1 MKKLIIGIG
10 NPGKEYQK
18 TRHNIGFRVIDNLIS
33 KWNLQTQHSSFDAMI
48 AKKRDDEDEIF
59 LVKPLTYVNLTG
71 NCAKGFLSYYKIPM
85 QDFLVISD
93 DLALPFGKI
102 RIRYQGSSG
111 GHKGLQSIIQH
122 LKTQEFARIRVGI
135 GNPSCNY
142 PDYVLGKFTPDE
154 EIELAIIIPKIAE
167 AVETW
172 IRFGIETTMN
182 QFNS

>member
-93 DLALPFGKI
+93 DLSLPF
-102 RIRYQGSSG
+102 
-111 GHKGLQSIIQH
+111 
-122 LKTQEFARIRVGI
+122 
-135 GNPSCNY
+135 
-142 PDYVLGKFTPDE
+142 
-154 EIELAIIIPKIAE
+154 
-167 AVETW
+167 
-172 IRFGIETTMN
+172 
-182 QFNS
+182 